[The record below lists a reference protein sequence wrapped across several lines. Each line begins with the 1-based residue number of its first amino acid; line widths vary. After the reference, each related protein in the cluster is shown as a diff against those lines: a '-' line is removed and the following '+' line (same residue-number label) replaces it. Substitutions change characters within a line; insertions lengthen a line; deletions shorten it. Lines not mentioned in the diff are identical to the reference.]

1 MKTTT
6 LRKGVLVVLATLPW
20 TVCAHEQET
29 GAIQEKL
36 ESKYQLTTI
45 KDDQSDTVRTGSRL
59 ILRKGNL
66 VMFAATSGNL
76 CANTYRES
84 EIRPSG
90 ACKAAKTSNSAIK
103 LVSGIGKHIPHA
115 DKVPATQTFGKGDQ
129 FWVTKIEVTDAGM
142 TFDLFSDAISD
153 VHYKGAL
160 TIPCKSPMPA
170 PDEALKVV
178 AEVFEV
184 VPAAE
189 DAGKGSDQPPS
200 AQSEQQEAS
209 AASQPAAPT
218 PAAQPTAEPAPAPI
232 APPPP
237 PPTEVSEGQT
247 IDQVIAALGEP
258 VAKLSVGNKVIYTYK
273 NLKVTF
279 VNGKV
284 KDFE

>member
-184 VPAAE
+184 ELQSTELARVDDGTTLRPAGTPGTPDSPPARPRPRQQRP
-189 DAGKGSDQPPS
+189 AGRSTRDPWPPS
-200 AQSEQQEAS
+200 GA
-209 AASQPAAPT
+209 
-218 PAAQPTAEPAPAPI
+218 
-232 APPPP
+232 
-237 PPTEVSEGQT
+237 
-247 IDQVIAALGEP
+247 
-258 VAKLSVGNKVIYTYK
+258 
-273 NLKVTF
+273 
-279 VNGKV
+279 
-284 KDFE
+284 